1 MTLTRLA
8 KFTVLWTT
16 SDGVRC
22 VLAPYDETRY
32 QLRLMRDD
40 GTIKSDLFVGYAQ
53 ALAASREWR
62 HRVGRVDVPES

>member
-1 MTLTRLA
+1 MTA
-8 KFTVLWTT
+8 SKKFTVLWAT

-62 HRVGRVDVPES
+62 HRFGGVDLPQF